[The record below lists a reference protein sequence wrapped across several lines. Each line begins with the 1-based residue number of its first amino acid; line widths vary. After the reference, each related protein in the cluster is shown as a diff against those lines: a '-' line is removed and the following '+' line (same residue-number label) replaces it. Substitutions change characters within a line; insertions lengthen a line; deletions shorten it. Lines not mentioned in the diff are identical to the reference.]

1 MPVSTT
7 NIDETDPI
15 SRDDLEA
22 LASERPGPCVSLYLP
37 TERAAQGQDPK
48 RLANLID
55 AAAAELELLG
65 WDEDPGADGL
75 LAPARALLESR
86 EFWRHQADGLAVLL
100 APGFARTVRAAIPFA
115 EEAIV
120 SGRLHLRPLL
130 PLVSGDRSF
139 WLLAISQNSVR
150 LFRGSRHALSEV
162 DPGDAPADMAEALA
176 FEDPEKQFQVR
187 SAGPNAGGMAHSH
200 GAGGEVEKA
209 ALGRYFRAVDR
220 GIAPVL
226 RGSSSPLVIAAVD
239 YYGPIYRSVST
250 YPHLLDEVV
259 AGSPDKL
266 GAAALHDAAW
276 PALEPQLAARRDAAL
291 ERYGNGR
298 PRELT
303 VEGIGATLAV
313 AEGQIDLLLLP
324 ESTCF
329 WAASAEAGEA
339 ETRSERQPGDLDVLD
354 LLAARVLRTG
364 GELDVLDDGQVP
376 DGAAVAA
383 LLRHP

>member
-187 SAGPNAGGMAHSH
+187 SAGPNRRDGAQPRCRWRGREGGARSLLPRGRPGHRPS
-200 GAGGEVEKA
+200 A
-209 ALGRYFRAVDR
+209 ARLQLTPGDRRGRL
-220 GIAPVL
+220 L
-226 RGSSSPLVIAAVD
+226 R
-239 YYGPIYRSVST
+239 
-250 YPHLLDEVV
+250 PHLPIGVDI
-259 AGSPDKL
+259 
-266 GAAALHDAAW
+266 
-276 PALEPQLAARRDAAL
+276 PAPARR
-291 ERYGNGR
+291 GR
-298 PRELT
+298 
-303 VEGIGATLAV
+303 
-313 AEGQIDLLLLP
+313 
-324 ESTCF
+324 
-329 WAASAEAGEA
+329 
-339 ETRSERQPGDLDVLD
+339 
-354 LLAARVLRTG
+354 G
-364 GELDVLDDGQVP
+364 G
-376 DGAAVAA
+376 
-383 LLRHP
+383 